1 MCIRDRTISLNAILN
16 SGDEVIV
23 FAPFFP
29 EYAVFVEKA
38 GGILKVVNGLDESFQ
53 IDFDRLEVA
62 ITKKT
67 KAILINFP
75 NNPTGKII
83 TEDELKKLSTILSTK
98 EKEYQHNIY
107 LISDEPYRESVSYTH
122 PMKEYTE
129 KIRKNFL
136 FLSYAPIVFVSALKN
151 QRIQT
156 LFEQIKIVSQ
166 NYTRRLATNVLND
179 ILLDASLMNQAPIF
193 NGDRIKIYYGS
204 QVEIAPPTFVL
215 FVNDPN
221 YMHFSYQRYLENR
234 FREAFMLEGTPI
246 KIILRKREN

>member
-1 MCIRDRTISLNAILN
+1 
-16 SGDEVIV
+16 
-23 FAPFFP
+23 
-29 EYAVFVEKA
+29 
-38 GGILKVVNGLDESFQ
+38 
-53 IDFDRLEVA
+53 
-62 ITKKT
+62 
-67 KAILINFP
+67 
-75 NNPTGKII
+75 
-83 TEDELKKLSTILSTK
+83 
-98 EKEYQHNIY
+98 
-107 LISDEPYRESVSYTH
+107 
-122 PMKEYTE
+122 MKEYTE

-166 NYTRRLATNVLND
+166 NYTRRLATNILND

>member
-1 MCIRDRTISLNAILN
+1 
-16 SGDEVIV
+16 
-23 FAPFFP
+23 
-29 EYAVFVEKA
+29 
-38 GGILKVVNGLDESFQ
+38 
-53 IDFDRLEVA
+53 
-62 ITKKT
+62 
-67 KAILINFP
+67 
-75 NNPTGKII
+75 
-83 TEDELKKLSTILSTK
+83 
-98 EKEYQHNIY
+98 
-107 LISDEPYRESVSYTH
+107 
-122 PMKEYTE
+122 MKEYTE